1 VSDGTAAI
9 DREAIGLTRHLIG
22 QPPSEYLTL
31 CYRRA
36 HSGAAGGEDG
46 LDRLLIRAA
55 CGSRWLAAPADAY
68 ARLMRP
74 AGGLRRRVTLLLA
87 IAESAPDTH
96 RHFVPAQGSFIGGL
110 LGLGWDLVRGGI
122 ALGAGVALFGL
133 PHLLGRLRP
142 GPS

>member
-1 VSDGTAAI
+1 MTDGTAAI

-36 HSGAAGGEDG
+36 HAGAAGGEDQ

-87 IAESAPDTH
+87 IAESAPDTR
-96 RHFVPAQGSFIGGL
+96 RHFVPAPGSWMGGV
-110 LGLGWDLVRGGI
+110 LGLGWDLFRGGL
-122 ALGAGVALFGL
+122 ALGTGVILFGL

-142 GPS
+142 GRS